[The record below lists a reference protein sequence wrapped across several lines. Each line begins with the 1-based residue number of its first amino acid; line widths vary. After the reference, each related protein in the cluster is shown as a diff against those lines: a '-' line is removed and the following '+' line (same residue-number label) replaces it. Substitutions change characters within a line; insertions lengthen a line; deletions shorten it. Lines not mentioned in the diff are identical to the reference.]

1 MGIQRQRGSKH
12 GYPESAHIV
21 REYGTLKNI
30 AEAFAAG
37 NIKLLILLGG
47 PGKGKGQ
54 IVRRAMQ
61 AQAPTQD
68 DHFIVALSQSLD
80 NILARLAPAAVP
92 QPAPPNLGPGL
103 YLKGYVSPISFHI
116 VAYRHR
122 DAPICIDDADA
133 FFADAQLRERTK
145 HLSETDKY
153 KLQAHRTLSKDLIAE
168 GVPQEF
174 WTTSPVCII
183 RNVWDSTDH
192 INQAIESRG
201 TVIVF
206 EPTWAEAYT
215 YIGEWFWDQEIYD
228 YLWEKMPLLRE
239 PDIRLVRKSHDTKMS
254 NIPGLP
260 WKSVIDQH
268 IADHAH
274 ILVAEYLATDIQRFG
289 SEEQRIEA
297 WIAAVKARDPKAAAS
312 RATWHRYK
320 NEIEEFMFAA
330 RRPERIILD
339 RDSPPEERRPF
350 DSPVGIGMESEPR
363 MSLTVRQ

>member
-1 MGIQRQRGSKH
+1 M
-12 GYPESAHIV
+12 
-21 REYGTLKNI
+21 
-30 AEAFAAG
+30 
-37 NIKLLILLGG
+37 
-47 PGKGKGQ
+47 
-54 IVRRAMQ
+54 
-61 AQAPTQD
+61 
-68 DHFIVALSQSLD
+68 
-80 NILARLAPAAVP
+80 
-92 QPAPPNLGPGL
+92 
-103 YLKGYVSPISFHI
+103 
-116 VAYRHR
+116 
-122 DAPICIDDADA
+122 
-133 FFADAQLRERTK
+133 
-145 HLSETDKY
+145 
-153 KLQAHRTLSKDLIAE
+153 SKDLIAE

-239 PDIRLVRKSHDTKMS
+239 PDIRLVRKAHDTKMS

-274 ILVAEYLATDIQRFG
+274 ILVAEYLAKDIQNFG
-289 SEEQRIEA
+289 SEEQRIDA

-320 NEIEEFMFAA
+320 NEIEDFMFSA

-350 DSPVGIGMESEPR
+350 DSPVGVDIESEPR
-363 MSLTVRQ
+363 VSLTVRH